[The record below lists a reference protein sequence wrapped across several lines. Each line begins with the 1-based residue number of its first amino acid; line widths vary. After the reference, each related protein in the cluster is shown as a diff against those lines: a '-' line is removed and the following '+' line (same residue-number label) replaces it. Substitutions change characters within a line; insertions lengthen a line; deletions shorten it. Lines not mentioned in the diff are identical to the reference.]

1 MYVELKK
8 SVERKDL
15 ASILGRVENVAQV
28 LVMVGHFLSYNRY
41 LGIFGAKKGHNIRLD
56 QRVKDDLALAEQ
68 FLNEANR
75 CVGMNLLT

>member
-28 LVMVGHFLSYNRY
+28 LVVIGHFLSYNRY

-56 QRVKDDLALAEQ
+56 
-68 FLNEANR
+68 
-75 CVGMNLLT
+75 